1 MSSESAL
8 KIAVPLVGA
17 MTATALCFLLM
28 YVLISVDITPRT
40 AESIRISV
48 PVRTMEMQPKTRE
61 ARKKPE
67 KVLPTVP
74 PPGPDVLPQLSR
86 IEGTQAHTV
95 NLGSLADHFE
105 YDVQSIE
112 FSPPIRD
119 LVPLVV
125 IQPDYPFKAMI
136 REIEGYVVVEFTVRE
151 DGSVLNP
158 FVIESKPDDIFDE
171 AALRAIQQSRF
182 QPRQAGADALV
193 AANVRMRFAFK
204 LKSPY
209 AN

>member
-8 KIAVPLVGA
+8 KIAVPLAGA
-17 MTATALCFLLM
+17 MAATALCFYLM
-28 YVLISVDITPRT
+28 YVLISVDITPPT
-40 AESIRISV
+40 TESVRISV
-48 PVRTMEMQPKTRE
+48 PVRTMEMRKERRE

-86 IEGTQAHTV
+86 MEATQSHTV
-95 NLGSLADHFE
+95 NPGSLADHFE
-105 YDVQSIE
+105 YEVQAIE

-158 FVIESKPDDIFDE
+158 FVIESKPDDIFDQ

-182 QPRQAGADALV
+182 QPRQVGADTLV